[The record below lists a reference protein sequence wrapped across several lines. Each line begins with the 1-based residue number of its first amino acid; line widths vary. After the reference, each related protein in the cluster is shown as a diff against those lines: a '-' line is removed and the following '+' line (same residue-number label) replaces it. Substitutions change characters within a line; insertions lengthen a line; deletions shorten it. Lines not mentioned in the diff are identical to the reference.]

1 MAKLAIVG
9 IYNWD
14 KYGGCLREGGGCLKG
29 GSSGGKGGDGGP
41 PLINKLLKFVGWKAD
56 GKGTFGGCGGWG
68 GGGING

>member
-41 PLINKLLKFVGWKAD
+41 PLINKLLKF
-56 GKGTFGGCGGWG
+56 GG
-68 GGGING
+68 